1 MVTTLA
7 DMKAPSQPRHEPLG
21 SQVHISEELSQQL
34 ERDIRHVLMTAE
46 TLALVRGRNIITI
59 KDIQDALHSFCDQ
72 IQQGKHI
79 TIPRFSVRSFVKSP
93 GIIKTGDGYSVQY
106 NMTHLRIHT
115 VYSFVNDHQQLI
127 PEGPPLSAIIGAF
140 NQEVD
145 RHGANAVAP
154 IQSTV
159 RPRISF
165 YIKSVLEQ
173 AQKGATDARSL
184 QCLSESMRSDVLK
197 ALPQAF
203 TIQLE
208 RVMERGDL
216 IELIRSLRVCLI
228 LLTTYGSYFYT
239 HLPVLLPL
247 IIRLAGS
254 KSLVE
259 FTSTTSKKQDLHD
272 VVSACDLLTDQDQR
286 IIRTLAIGDEGES
299 QDKLHNDV
307 IAVRKLAATI
317 LNRLSM
323 LALTFD
329 SHTPEKIGT
338 VLARSLVMK
347 YAAIHTWGIIC
358 LLSGMG
364 GDRCLKRFLDVL
376 MSIPDTTKVE
386 LFEALKKKDN
396 FGMDGGWSIL
406 IELLKDR
413 IDEDGTVC
421 GKTLQ
426 ELKDFFGDEVLDT

>member
-1 MVTTLA
+1 MTTTLA
-7 DMKAPSQPRHEPLG
+7 DMKAPPQPRQESLG
-21 SQVHISEELSQQL
+21 QQVHISEEISQQL
-34 ERDIRHVLMTAE
+34 ERDIRHVLITAE

-59 KDIQDALHSFCDQ
+59 KDVQDALHSFCEQ
-72 IQQGKHI
+72 SQQTKHI
-79 TIPRFSVRSFVKSP
+79 TIPRFSVRSFIKSP
-93 GIIKTGDGYSVQY
+93 GVIKTEDAYSVQY
-106 NMTHLRIHT
+106 NMTRLRIST

-145 RHGANAVAP
+145 RNSGNAVAP
-154 IQSTV
+154 IQSMV

-173 AQKGATDARSL
+173 AQKGATDARAL
-184 QCLSESMRSDVLK
+184 QCLSESVRSEVLK

-208 RVMERGDL
+208 RVMEQGDIL
-216 IELIRSLRVCLI
+216 ELIRSLRVCLI
-228 LLTTYGSYFYT
+228 LLTKYGSYFYT

-254 KSLVE
+254 KGLIE
-259 FTSTTSKKQDLHD
+259 FSSASSRKQDLHD
-272 VVSACDLLTDQDQR
+272 VVSACDLLTDRDQR
-286 IIRTLAIGDEGES
+286 IIRTLAVGDEGES

-307 IAVRKLAATI
+307 LAVRKLAATI

-338 VLARSLVMK
+338 VLARSLIMK
-347 YAAIHTWGIIC
+347 HAAIHTWGIIC

-376 MSIPDTTKVE
+376 MGITETTKME
-386 LFEALKKKDN
+386 LFEALKRKDN
-396 FGMDGGWSIL
+396 SGMDGGWSIL

-426 ELKDFFGDEVLDT
+426 ELKDFFGNEVLDV